1 MMTYYSKYL
10 IAGGLAAALFGIGC
24 AAGPNTSRPV
34 VAQPSQFRGAPE
46 AAPDASSIA
55 DLKWFEVFKDGQL
68 QKLLKTALENN
79 YDIQEA
85 AARVEQARATVGIT
99 RADQFP
105 TVGAS
110 AGATTQRTSSNGAFT
125 LPSNFDTS
133 RTYGSVGLNLLSYEV
148 DLWGRLRNSTAASRS
163 ELLAQEENRKT
174 IVTTVVSDV
183 SATYY
188 DLLELDAELEI
199 AKRTLATR
207 ESSLKLINSREQAG
221 LASVLDVRQAEQL
234 VEVAGEAIPQ
244 IEQRIAQSENRL
256 SLLLGENP
264 QAIARTQLLTQQQLP
279 SVPVG
284 LPSSLLERRPD
295 IRAAEHELVA
305 SRAQINV
312 ARAAYFPTLSLTG
325 LFGFQS
331 NQLSNLFTGPNK
343 AWQFAPQL
351 AQPIFTG
358 GRLKANVAFAKSQEH
373 LSVVRYERSIQ
384 TAFREVSDS
393 LVQYQKV
400 REVRGRQEQLV
411 KTLEDRSRLSYVRYH
426 GGADTLLNALDSDR
440 DLFDAELRLAQ
451 LRRDELVTVVQLY
464 KALGGGWQ

>member
-1 MMTYYSKYL
+1 MTNNSKYL
-10 IAGGLAAALFGIGC
+10 IVGALAIALFSIGC
-24 AAGPNTSRPV
+24 AAGPNKSRPA
-34 VAQPSQFRGAPE
+34 VAQPAQFRGAPQT
-46 AAPDASSIA
+46 APDASSIA
-55 DLKWFEVFKDGQL
+55 DLKWFEVFKDEQL
-68 QKLLKTALENN
+68 QRLLKTALENN
-79 YDIQEA
+79 YDIREA

-110 AGATTQRTSSNGAFT
+110 AGVTTQRTSSNGAFT
-125 LPSNFDTS
+125 LPSNFDKT

-148 DLWGRLRNSTAASRS
+148 DLWGRLRNATAASQA

-174 IVTTVVSDV
+174 VVTTVVSDV

-234 VEVAGEAIPQ
+234 VEVAAEAIPE

-264 QAIARTQLLTQQQLP
+264 QAIARTQLLAQQQLP
-279 SVPVG
+279 TVPVG

-343 AWQFAPQL
+343 AWQFAPQI

-358 GRLKANVAFAKSQEH
+358 GRLKSNVAFAKSQEH
-373 LSVVRYERSIQ
+373 LSLVQYERSIQ

-400 REVRGRQEQLV
+400 REVRGRQQQLV

-426 GGADTLLNALDSDR
+426 GGADTLLNALDADR

>member
-1 MMTYYSKYL
+1 MMNNSKYL
-10 IAGGLAAALFGIGC
+10 AAGALAIALFSVGC
-24 AAGPNTSRPV
+24 AAGPNRSRPA
-34 VAQPSQFRGAPE
+34 VAQPSQFRGAPQT
-46 AAPDASSIA
+46 APDASSIA
-55 DLKWFEVFKDGQL
+55 DLKWFEVFKDEQL
-68 QKLLKTALENN
+68 QRLLKTALENN
-79 YDIQEA
+79 YDIREA

-110 AGATTQRTSSNGAFT
+110 AGVTTQRTSSNGAFT
-125 LPSNFDTS
+125 LPSNFDTT

-148 DLWGRLRNSTAASRS
+148 DLWGRLRNATAASQA

-174 IVTTVVSDV
+174 VVTTVVSDV

-234 VEVAGEAIPQ
+234 VEVAAEAIPE

-264 QAIARTQLLTQQQLP
+264 QAIARTQLLAQQQLP
-279 SVPVG
+279 TVPVG

-343 AWQFAPQL
+343 AWQFAPQI

-358 GRLKANVAFAKSQEH
+358 GRLKSNVAFAKSQEH
-373 LSVVRYERSIQ
+373 LSLVQYERSIQ

-400 REVRGRQEQLV
+400 REVRGRQQQLV

-426 GGADTLLNALDSDR
+426 GGADTLLNALDADR

>member
-1 MMTYYSKYL
+1 MTNNSKYL
-10 IAGGLAAALFGIGC
+10 IVGALAIALFSIGC
-24 AAGPNTSRPV
+24 AAGPNRSRPA
-34 VAQPSQFRGAPE
+34 VAQPSQFRGAPQT
-46 AAPDASSIA
+46 APDAGSIA
-55 DLKWFEVFKDGQL
+55 DLKWFEVFKDEQL

-79 YDIQEA
+79 YDIREA

-105 TVGAS
+105 TVGAN
-110 AGATTQRTSSNGAFT
+110 AGVTTQRTSSNGAFT
-125 LPSNFDTS
+125 LPNNFDTT

-148 DLWGRLRNSTAASRS
+148 DLWGRLRNATAASQA

-174 IVTTVVSDV
+174 VVTTVVSDV

-234 VEVAGEAIPQ
+234 VEVAAEAIPQ

-264 QAIARTQLLTQQQLP
+264 QAIPRTQLLAQQQLP
-279 SVPVG
+279 TVPVG

-343 AWQFAPQL
+343 AWQFAPQI

-358 GRLKANVAFAKSQEH
+358 GRLKSNVAFAKSQEH
-373 LSVVRYERSIQ
+373 LSLVQYERSIQ

-400 REVRGRQEQLV
+400 REVRGRQQQLV

-426 GGADTLLNALDSDR
+426 GGADTLLNALDADR

>member
-1 MMTYYSKYL
+1 MTNNSKYL
-10 IAGGLAAALFGIGC
+10 IVGALAIALFSIGC
-24 AAGPNTSRPV
+24 AAGPNRSRPA
-34 VAQPSQFRGAPE
+34 VAQPAQFRGASQT
-46 AAPDASSIA
+46 APDASSIA
-55 DLKWFEVFKDGQL
+55 DLKWFEVFKDEQL

-79 YDIQEA
+79 YDIREA

-105 TVGAS
+105 TVGAN
-110 AGATTQRTSSNGAFT
+110 AGVTTQRTSSNGAFT
-125 LPSNFDTS
+125 LPNNFDTT

-148 DLWGRLRNSTAASRS
+148 DLWGRLRNATAASQA

-174 IVTTVVSDV
+174 VVTTVVSDV

-234 VEVAGEAIPQ
+234 VEVAAEAIPQ

-264 QAIARTQLLTQQQLP
+264 QAIPRTQLLAQQQLP
-279 SVPVG
+279 TVPVG

-343 AWQFAPQL
+343 AWQFAPQI

-358 GRLKANVAFAKSQEH
+358 GRLKSNVAFAKSQEH
-373 LSVVRYERSIQ
+373 LSLVQYERSIQ

-400 REVRGRQEQLV
+400 REVRGRQQQLV

-426 GGADTLLNALDSDR
+426 GGADTLLNALDADR